1 MAAVNTAVHRTP
13 AAVRAPARLGRFVL
27 RMFRPQ
33 IYVTYGV
40 LWTVT
45 LEGTAGEITKTAAPW
60 TPTWATAVRAVSVVL
75 ALLFVRMADEQKDL
89 DYDRRHNPDRPLVTG
104 AITVAELRG
113 AMVLITVLVVAL
125 NALVSALSV
134 LLILLGLAYTLFL
147 AALERR
153 FPRLGENL
161 VAGLLVSYPVQLLLS
176 VYLYVSLLTGGDID
190 ADWRAV
196 PLLAMFACAFLQ
208 FEFARKTEWRQDPQ
222 ARLYSQVFG
231 PRGSAAISLALALG
245 AVVLGLALL
254 GRAGLLPA
262 AALVFPAL
270 GAWRFLL
277 RKRPSGLMLPAM
289 GFVLFFNLL
298 CFYGSTALAIGR

>member
-1 MAAVNTAVHRTP
+1 
-13 AAVRAPARLGRFVL
+13 
-27 RMFRPQ
+27 
-33 IYVTYGV
+33 
-40 LWTVT
+40 
-45 LEGTAGEITKTAAPW
+45 
-60 TPTWATAVRAVSVVL
+60 
-75 ALLFVRMADEQKDL
+75 
-89 DYDRRHNPDRPLVTG
+89 
-104 AITVAELRG
+104 
-113 AMVLITVLVVAL
+113 
-125 NALVSALSV
+125 
-134 LLILLGLAYTLFL
+134 
-147 AALERR
+147 
-153 FPRLGENL
+153 
-161 VAGLLVSYPVQLLLS
+161 QLLLS
-176 VYLYVSLLTGGDID
+176 VYLYVSLLTGGID

-231 PRGSAAISLALALG
+231 PRGSAAISLALAVG

-270 GAWRFLL
+270 GGWRFLL

>member
-1 MAAVNTAVHRTP
+1 MNGTLKPSQV
-13 AAVRAPARLGRFVL
+13 PARLGRFVL

-45 LEGTAGEITKTAAPW
+45 LEGTSGEIAGPDTPW
-60 TPTWATAVRAVSVVL
+60 TPSWATAVRAASVVL
-75 ALLFVRMADEQKDL
+75 ALLFVRMVDEQKDL
-89 DYDRRHNPDRPLVTG
+89 DYDRQHNPDRPLVTG

-113 AMVLITVLVVAL
+113 AMALIAVLVVVL
-125 NALVSALSV
+125 NLLVSAWSV
-134 LLILLGLAYTLFL
+134 LLILLGLGYTLL
-147 AALERR
+147 LVALERW
-153 FPRLGENL
+153 FPRVGEGL
-161 VAGLLVSYPVQLLLS
+161 VTGLLISYPVQLLLS
-176 VYLYVSLLTGGDID
+176 VYLYVSLLTSGKIE
-190 ADWRAV
+190 ADLRAV

-222 ARLYSQVFG
+222 ARLYSEVFG
-231 PRGSAAISLALALG
+231 PRGSAAISLALAVG
-245 AVVLGLALL
+245 AVVLGLAVL

-262 AALVFPAL
+262 AALLFPAL

-277 RKRPSGLMLPAM
+277 RKKSSGLMLPAM

>member
-1 MAAVNTAVHRTP
+1 MNPAVHRPPT
-13 AAVRAPARLGRFVL
+13 ASQVPARLGRFVL

-45 LEGTAGEITKTAAPW
+45 LEGASGVISGTAVPW
-60 TPTWATAVRAVSVVL
+60 TPSWATAIRAVSVVL
-75 ALLFVRMADEQKDL
+75 ALLFARMADEQKDL
-89 DYDRRHNPDRPLVTG
+89 DYDRQHNPDRPLVTG

-125 NALVSALSV
+125 NLLVSALSV
-134 LLILLGLAYTLFL
+134 LLIVLGLGYTLFL
-147 AALERR
+147 VALERR
-153 FPRLGENL
+153 FPGLGENL
-161 VAGLLVSYPVQLLLS
+161 MAGLLVSYPVQLLLS
-176 VYLYVSLLTGGDID
+176 VYLYVSLLTGGEID
-190 ADWRAV
+190 AGWRAV

-208 FEFARKTEWRQDPQ
+208 FEFARKTEWRQNPQ

-231 PRGSAAISLALALG
+231 PRGSAAISLALAVG
-245 AVVLGLALL
+245 AVALGLALL

-262 AALVFPAL
+262 AALAFPAL

-277 RKRPSGLMLPAM
+277 RKRPSGLLLPAM